1 MRLELSLNVMLEG
14 SPGDL
19 PNAVNAEKTRE
30 REHQIP
36 EERPQRTPFETP
48 IEGSPET
55 HIKAKSE
62 SNIREAPRRMQRTRE
77 ASREDVIASIHQF
90 FAVVHR
96 KNRDTAAEKP
106 TVTSSD
112 RNENDVAIP
121 SNIPITPDI
130 PEAEAT
136 ETETRSP
143 RTFLPSGS
151 PSRPTATATRQPR
164 TWVQCISEGQINEP
178 TQEDT
183 HSSESSATETS
194 VIAERVPEEL
204 GQEWR
209 ILHPF
214 EIPGVRFLTDA
225 TPPNQRRLAEN
236 DALVELIQT
245 TKYLKGTPT
254 WGQRDYQLY
263 PPQYGD
269 PFYRG
274 RGRGRGRGRREWLSE
289 RPTKRSNGGLGSR
302 FSHGNRREIRGEISQ
317 MHNLRNQQNRQEDKW
332 SVPASIE
339 RREDNTLRRELQ
351 RVPPTSPQSED
362 TLFTDLSSQDSPQTR
377 TSRNVSI
384 RDIEQDGN
392 QPNNQTIQPGL
403 EPAQIEVMGNA
414 LCDNMTYSSTHQQ
427 LDQVD
432 VRLIAVGINT
442 SE

>member
-1 MRLELSLNVMLEG
+1 MPQQYSTIDGHLTITSPKPEDMRLEPSLNVMPEG
-14 SPGDL
+14 SLGDL
-19 PNAVNAEKTRE
+19 PNAVNAEETRE

-55 HIKAKSE
+55 HVKAKSE
-62 SNIREAPRRMQRTRE
+62 SNIREAPRRIQRTRE
-77 ASREDVIASIHQF
+77 ASREDAIASTHQF
-90 FAVVHR
+90 FAVVHER
-96 KNRDTAAEKP
+96 NRDTAAEEP
-106 TVTSSD
+106 IVTSSD

-151 PSRPTATATRQPR
+151 PSRPTATATCQPR

-183 HSSESSATETS
+183 HSTGSSATETS
-194 VIAERVPEEL
+194 VLAERVPEEL

-214 EIPGVRFLTDA
+214 EIPGVRFPTDA

-245 TKYLKGTPT
+245 TEYLKDTPT
-254 WGQRDYQLY
+254 WGQRDYWLY

-274 RGRGRGRGRREWLSE
+274 RGRGRGRWEWFSE
-289 RPTKRSNGGLGSR
+289 RPAERSNGGLGR
-302 FSHGNRREIRGEISQ
+302 GFSHGNGREIRGEISQ
-317 MHNLRNQQNRQEDKW
+317 MHNVRNQQNRQEDEW

-339 RREDNTLRRELQ
+339 RREDNTLRRESK
-351 RVPPTSPQSED
+351 RAPPTSP
-362 TLFTDLSSQDSPQTR
+362 
-377 TSRNVSI
+377 
-384 RDIEQDGN
+384 
-392 QPNNQTIQPGL
+392 
-403 EPAQIEVMGNA
+403 
-414 LCDNMTYSSTHQQ
+414 
-427 LDQVD
+427 
-432 VRLIAVGINT
+432 
-442 SE
+442 